1 MHVHESIKYS
11 SCASTNAA
19 ICVSAQS
26 FARAP
31 QAQVVKVEERAWSM
45 LVIWRRRYWIG
56 WGLGGSRSYVRFGFG
71 YGVEVE
77 VEVKPGKYARFVFES
92 GAKGHGLEFG

>member
-1 MHVHESIKYS
+1 MHESIKYS

-26 FARAP
+26 FSRAP
-31 QAQVVKVEERAWSM
+31 QAQVAKVEERAWST
-45 LVIWRRRYWIG
+45 LVVWRRRYWIR
-56 WGLGGSRSYVRFGFG
+56 WGLGGSRSYVGFGFG
-71 YGVEVE
+71 CEVEVE

-92 GAKGHGLEFG
+92 GVKGHGLECG